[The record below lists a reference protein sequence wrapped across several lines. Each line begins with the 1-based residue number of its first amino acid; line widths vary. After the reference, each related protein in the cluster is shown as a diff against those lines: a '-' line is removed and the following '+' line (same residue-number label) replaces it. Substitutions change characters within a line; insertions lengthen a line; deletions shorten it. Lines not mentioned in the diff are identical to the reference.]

1 MSAQR
6 ARDGGCPSQFLLDR
20 LSAGELSD
28 VERVGVEKHTAACPM
43 CQRGLA
49 ARETERAEFTP
60 DPRVLTRLAELSAA
74 RPRWNARRRWV
85 AMAAPAF
92 LCAAG
97 LLLVLRARPSGEPS
111 GQASGQGAPATVIP
125 RHGNIKGGFTAKILV
140 ERDGELSVLE
150 PAARPAPSVAAMG
163 IEPSVDDATPP
174 LRPGDRL
181 QAVVR
186 ISDDRFVAVY
196 SLDAAGT
203 RTRYSPPEAIDPS
216 SSPAQDA
223 AAPAMVRLSA
233 GGEQPLPNSTILDDV
248 LGPEAL
254 AVFACKESH
263 PDAALRARVVEGELE
278 GCEVAR
284 FFAVKAAR

>member
-28 VERVGVEKHTAACPM
+28 VERMGAEKHTATCPQ
-43 CQRGLA
+43 CQRALA

-74 RPRWNARRRWV
+74 RPRWNPRRRWA

-97 LLLVLRARPSGEPS
+97 LLLVLRARPADEQPGSGAADLPR
-111 GQASGQGAPATVIP
+111 QGT
-125 RHGNIKGGFTAKILV
+125 IKGGFAAKILV
-140 ERDGELSVLE
+140 ERDGELSAL
-150 PAARPAPSVAAMG
+150 
-163 IEPSVDDATPP
+163 EPSVDGARQLPSAAASPAPRPDADDEQPR

-186 ISDDRFVAVY
+186 ISDDRYVAVY

-203 RTRYSPPEAIDPS
+203 RTRYSPPEPS
-216 SSPAQDA
+216 PEAAMTPAADA
-223 AAPAMVRLSA
+223 AAPAMVQLAA
-233 GGEQPLPNSTILDDV
+233 GAEQPLPNSTILDDV

-254 AVFACKESH
+254 AVFACKA
-263 PDAALRARVVEGELE
+263 PRADAELRARVVEGALE
-278 GCEVAR
+278 GCEIAR